1 MHPYKLVKDVRTAH
15 ETGNVDAVMDGNI
28 NSFLKAYL
36 MSQGQ
41 KNTTSQL

>member
-1 MHPYKLVKDVRTAH
+1 
-15 ETGNVDAVMDGNI
+15 MDGNI

-41 KNTTSQL
+41 KDTTSQL